1 MTLSTSK
8 TVVSSL
14 DHTSYSAFRI
24 ECSRHISYNVVTQ
37 VWALLI
43 SGMLWNI
50 CTTTFLILINDFVLR
65 VTDMNNEEV
74 ALGIT
79 LLGEHQV
86 L

>member
-1 MTLSTSK
+1 MF
-8 TVVSSL
+8 
-14 DHTSYSAFRI
+14 TSY
-24 ECSRHISYNVVTQ
+24 YLYVVTQ

-43 SGMLWNI
+43 SAMLWNI
-50 CTTTFLILINDFVLR
+50 CASTFLILINDFVLK

-86 L
+86 LKRAC